1 MKNTL
6 TINVTEKELEDKVKE
21 VTDNLMKELDMT
33 DARDRSLIRL
43 AMSKG
48 IGIATDLLVEK
59 LKEQQE

>member
-59 LKEQQE
+59 LKEQ